1 MSPDEFAMMERMQAR
16 LIELSAEKAALLTS
30 VGMLVTARLDNGST
44 RETRTTS
51 RPWKLGHGAWV
62 VSLEGFSGGYDCG
75 RVMPLTGGAAAAER
89 KEAA

>member
-1 MSPDEFAMMERMQAR
+1 MNGEEFQMRRRMQAR

-30 VGMLVTARLDNGST
+30 AGMLVTVRTDSGAV

-51 RPWKLGHGAWV
+51 RPWQLGHGAWV

-75 RVMPLTGGAAAAER
+75 RVTPLAER